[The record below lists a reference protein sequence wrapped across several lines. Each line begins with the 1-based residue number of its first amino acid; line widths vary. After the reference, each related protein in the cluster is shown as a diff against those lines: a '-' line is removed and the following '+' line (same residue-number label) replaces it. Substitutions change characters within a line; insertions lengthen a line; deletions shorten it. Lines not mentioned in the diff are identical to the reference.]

1 MILVPVNYSLPA
13 INDRL
18 QGVVTAIDD
27 AGNGYLRLLAGGTIV
42 SSIQLANPCGTVNGG
57 VLTFDGTLLDP
68 AAANTGLLDSARI
81 EDGGG
86 TTMISGLT
94 VGIPLSGA
102 DILVT
107 NGLNTTLVTAGQTVA
122 VLSAQIQGS

>member
-1 MILVPVNYSLPA
+1 MTVQYSITA

-27 AGNGYLRLLAGGTIV
+27 AGNGYLRLLAGSTVV

-57 VLTFDGTLLDP
+57 VLTFTGVLLDP
-68 AAANTGLLDSARI
+68 FAANTGSVNGARI
-81 EDGGG
+81 EDGAGNI
-86 TTMISGLT
+86 MISGLT

-102 DILVT
+102 DILLT
-107 NGLNTTLVTAGQTVA
+107 NGLNTTLVQAGQA
-122 VLSAQIQGS
+122 VSCLSGQITGS

>member
-1 MILVPVNYSLPA
+1 MAINYSLTA

-18 QGVVTAIDD
+18 NGVVTAIDD
-27 AGNGYLRLLAGGTIV
+27 AGNGYLRLYASGTLV

-57 VLTFDGTLLDP
+57 VLTFTGTLLDP
-68 AAANTGLLDSARI
+68 SAANTGSLDNARI
-81 EDGGG
+81 EDGAGAV
-86 TTMISGLT
+86 MISGLT

-107 NGLNTTLVTAGQTVA
+107 NGLNTTLVTAGQA
-122 VLSAQIQGS
+122 VSCLSAQITGS

>member
-1 MILVPVNYSLPA
+1 MAVNYSLTA
-13 INDRL
+13 LNDRL

-27 AGNGYLRLLAGGTIV
+27 SGNGYLRLLAGGTVV

-57 VLTFDGTLLDP
+57 VLTFSGTLLDP
-68 AAANTGLLDSARI
+68 AAAHTGFLDSARI
-81 EDGGG
+81 EDGVGNV
-86 TTMISGLT
+86 MISGLT

-107 NGLNTTLVTAGQTVA
+107 NGLNTTLVTAGQAVS
-122 VLSAQIQGS
+122 VLSGQITGS